1 MYIQEGDLT
10 HMAEKI
16 SKAKTENTYTEKEL
30 AAINALKDNKGT
42 PKTAKE
48 LGVLTITLTSLITK
62 ANNGKP
68 MAEGFERVEVIKTVD
83 EGVCPVCGQ
92 KFKKTLYEIK

>member
-1 MYIQEGDLT
+1 
-10 HMAEKI
+10 MAEKV
-16 SKAKTENTYTEKEL
+16 SKAKQFNEYTEKEL
-30 AAINALKDNKGT
+30 AAIEALKANKGT

-48 LGVLTITLTSLITK
+48 LGVLGITLTSIITK

-68 MAEGFERVEVIKTVD
+68 MAEGLDRVEIEKTVD

-92 KFKKTLYEIK
+92 KFKRTLYSIK